1 MTDAPLW
8 SQIADALRADLSAIA
23 PGTKL
28 PTEAQL
34 AARFGVNRH
43 TIRRAL
49 AALTEEGLVH
59 TRRGAGVFAALRPL
73 DYPLTRR
80 PRFHAAL
87 SATGRMPG
95 RRVLDLQS
103 LPADAEMAALLDV
116 PEGAPILRLEG
127 LSLSEGTVIGHF
139 CATFPP
145 ARVPGLE
152 AALRANTSITA
163 ALAACGVQDY
173 ARDWTRLTALRASR
187 LLAQHLHLAP
197 GDPVLRSEALSRDA
211 QGRPIE
217 HAITHFA
224 GNRISLLVKPE

>member
-1 MTDAPLW
+1 MTDASLW
-8 SQIADALRADLSAIA
+8 SQIADALRADLATLP

-43 TIRRAL
+43 TVRRAL
-49 AALTEEGLVH
+49 AALTEQGLVH
-59 TRRGAGVFAALRPL
+59 TRRGAGAFAALRPL

-95 RRVLDLQS
+95 RRMLDLQT
-103 LPADAEMAALLDV
+103 LPASAEMAALLDL
-116 PEGAPILRLEG
+116 PEGAPTLRLEG
-127 LSLSEGTVIGHF
+127 LSLSEGAVIGHF
-139 CATFPP
+139 CATFP
-145 ARVPGLE
+145 ADRLPGLD
-152 AALRANTSITA
+152 AGLRAHTSITA
-163 ALAACGVQDY
+163 ALAACGVRDY
-173 ARDWTRLTALRASR
+173 VRDWTRLSATRASR
-187 LLAQHLHLAP
+187 LVAQHLHLAA

-211 QGRPIE
+211 QGRPVE
-217 HAITHFA
+217 YAVTQFA